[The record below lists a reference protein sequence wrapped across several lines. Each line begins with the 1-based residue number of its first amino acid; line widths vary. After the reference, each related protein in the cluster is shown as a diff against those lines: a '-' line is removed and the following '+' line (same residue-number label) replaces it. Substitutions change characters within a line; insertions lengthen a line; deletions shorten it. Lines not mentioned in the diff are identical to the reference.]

1 MRAHDVRIT
10 LPDWVETCVPWDRPH
25 ESADERMTLAIALS
39 RENVARGTG
48 GPFGAVVFDGET
60 RHPVAVGV
68 NLVEDARNA
77 VLHAEIVALML
88 AQATLGRYTLSAP
101 DLPPHLL
108 VTSCEPCA
116 MCLGAVLW
124 SGVQNL
130 ECGASRSDAARI
142 GFDEGPVFPASYAYL
157 SARGVRVR
165 LGVQGE
171 DAAGVLEAYRRSG
184 GTIYNG

>member
-10 LPDWVETCVPWDRPH
+10 LPDWVDARVPWDRPH
-25 ESADERMTLAIALS
+25 ESAEERVALAIALS
-39 RENVARGTG
+39 RENVARRTG

-60 RHPVAVGV
+60 LHAVAVGV

-88 AQATLGRYTLSAP
+88 AQAALGRYTLNAP

-108 VTSCEPCA
+108 ATSCEPCA
-116 MCLGAVLW
+116 MCLGAILW
-124 SGVQNL
+124 SGVQEL
-130 ECGASRSDAARI
+130 ECGASRADAVRI

-157 SARGVRVR
+157 TARGVRVR
-165 LGVQGE
+165 LGVRRD
-171 DAAGVLEAYRRSG
+171 DAAAVLEAYRRTG

>member
-10 LPDWVETCVPWDRPH
+10 LPDWVDTFVPWDRRH
-25 ESADERMTLAIALS
+25 ESAGDRMALAIGLS

-68 NLVEDARNA
+68 NLVADARNA

-88 AQATLGRYTLSAP
+88 AQATIGRYTLNAP
-101 DLPPHLL
+101 DLPPHTL

-116 MCLGAVLW
+116 MCLGAILW
-124 SGVQNL
+124 SGAQAL
-130 ECGASRSDAARI
+130 ECGATREDAVRI

-157 SARGVRVR
+157 SARGVRVQ
-165 LGVQGE
+165 LGVRRAE
-171 DAAGVLEAYRRSG
+171 AASVLEAYRRTG
-184 GTIYNG
+184 GTIYNP

>member
-10 LPDWVETCVPWDRPH
+10 LPEWVDACVPWERPH
-25 ESADERMTLAIALS
+25 PAPDERMALAIALS
-39 RENVARGTG
+39 RENVTRGTG
-48 GPFGAVVFDGET
+48 GPFGAAVFDGET
-60 RHPVAVGV
+60 HYPIAVGV

-88 AQATLGRYTLSAP
+88 AQATLGRYTLNAP
-101 DLPPHLL
+101 DLPRHLL

-116 MCLGAVLW
+116 MCLGAILW
-124 SGVQNL
+124 SGVQEL
-130 ECGASRSDAARI
+130 ECGATRADAVRI

-157 SARGVRVR
+157 TARGVHVQ
-165 LGVQGE
+165 LGTRRDE
-171 DAAGVLEAYRRSG
+171 AAAVLEAYRRTG

>member
-10 LPDWVETCVPWDRPH
+10 LPDWVDAFVPWDRPH
-25 ESADERMTLAIALS
+25 ESPDARMALAIALA

-48 GPFGAVVFDGET
+48 GPFGAVVFDNDT

-88 AQATLGRYTLSAP
+88 AQATIGRYTLNAP
-101 DLPPHLL
+101 DLPPHGLT
-108 VTSCEPCA
+108 TSCEPCA
-116 MCLGAVLW
+116 MCLGAILW
-124 SGVQNL
+124 SGVQAL
-130 ECGASRSDAARI
+130 ECGATREDAIRI

-165 LGVQGE
+165 LGVSRE
-171 DAAGVLEAYRRSG
+171 TAAAVLEAYRRTG